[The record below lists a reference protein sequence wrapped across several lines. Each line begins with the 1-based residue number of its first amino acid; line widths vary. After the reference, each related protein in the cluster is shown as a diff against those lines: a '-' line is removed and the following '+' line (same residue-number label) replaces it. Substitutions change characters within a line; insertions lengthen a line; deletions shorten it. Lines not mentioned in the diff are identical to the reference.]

1 MSKNPA
7 GPISI
12 NPDLISDDA
21 KALMQKKDFHF
32 DCPVFKDYIIPNGF
46 LTRDAACHALFY
58 YAVLA
63 RRAYEENVEGWATQY
78 EGNLSNT
85 TDFFQ
90 LYLSIAFMYGVT
102 PEAMQRHWSN
112 VDMQFTVLQI
122 PALPK
127 ENRYRHDS
135 VPEFKTQ

>member
-1 MSKNPA
+1 MSKNLA

-21 KALMQKKDFHF
+21 KALMQRKEFHF
-32 DCPVFKDYIIPNGF
+32 DCPVFKDYVVPNGY
-46 LTRDAACHALFY
+46 LNTDGACHALFY

-63 RRAYEENVEGWATQY
+63 RRAYEDNVQGHALQLEGTV
-78 EGNLSNT
+78 SNVT
-85 TDFFQ
+85 NFYQ

-102 PEAMQRHWSN
+102 PEAMQRYWPA
-112 VDMQFTVLQI
+112 VDMQFFALQI